1 MANTIFAIDDMVDN
15 WEHYKF
21 LFVKDCMSNIQIRP
35 YELKA
40 ERIHTYTFLY

>member
-1 MANTIFAIDDMVDN
+1 MANTSFAIDDMVDN

-21 LFVKDCMSNIQIRP
+21 LFKDCMSNIQIRP